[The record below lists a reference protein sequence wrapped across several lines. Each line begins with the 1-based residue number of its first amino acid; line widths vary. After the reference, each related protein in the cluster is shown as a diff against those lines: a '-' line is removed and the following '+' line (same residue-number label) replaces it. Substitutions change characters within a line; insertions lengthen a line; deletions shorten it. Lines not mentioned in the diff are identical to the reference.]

1 MFAEDNDKTGK
12 TEINGGAQKTGCY
25 GEADEIPGRLRNSI
39 QSVFEMAAIYHAGYI
54 YSHEK
59 RVIDE
64 DIVVQLNS
72 GDVS

>member
-39 QSVFEMAAIYHAGYI
+39 QSVFEMAAI
-54 YSHEK
+54 
-59 RVIDE
+59 
-64 DIVVQLNS
+64 
-72 GDVS
+72 